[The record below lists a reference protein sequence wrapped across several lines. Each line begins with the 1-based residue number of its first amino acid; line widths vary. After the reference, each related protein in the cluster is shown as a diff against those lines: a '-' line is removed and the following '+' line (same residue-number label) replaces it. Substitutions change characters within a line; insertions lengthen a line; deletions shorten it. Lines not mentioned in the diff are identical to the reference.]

1 MGEKAE
7 RNINKMAKMI
17 LSPSI
22 LAADFTKL
30 GEQVNEAYKAGAQ
43 WMHLDVMDGRFV
55 PNISFGIPVIES
67 LRKCTDVYFDVHL
80 MIVEPEKYID
90 KFIDAGADG
99 VCFHV
104 EATENPLKCI
114 EMIHARSK
122 KAGIAISPDTPVS
135 AIEEYL
141 DAVDMVLVMSVYPG
155 YGGQKYIPEVNE
167 KITYLRYKLGDDF
180 IILVD
185 GGVNLSNIDN
195 VLEVGANV
203 IVAGTAVFNTDIA
216 GSVKKI
222 LR

>member
-1 MGEKAE
+1 MAE
-7 RNINKMAKMI
+7 MI

-22 LAADFTKL
+22 LAADFGNL
-30 GEQVNEAYKAGAQ
+30 AEQVKEAQAAGAQ

-55 PNISFGIPVIES
+55 PNISFGIPVIAS
-67 LRKCTDVYFDVHL
+67 LRKHTGIYFDAHL

-104 EATENPLKCI
+104 EATKVPEKCI
-114 EMIHARSK
+114 EMIHSRGK

-135 AIEEYL
+135 AIEPFL
-141 DAVDMVLVMSVYPG
+141 DKVDMVLVMSVYPG
-155 YGGQKYIPEVNE
+155 FGGQKYILGANDKLKE
-167 KITYLRYKLGDDF
+167 LRRKLGDDF
-180 IILVD
+180 NIQVD
-185 GGVNLSNIDN
+185 GGVNLDNIAS
-195 VLEVGANV
+195 VLEAGANV
-203 IVAGTAVFNTDIA
+203 IVAGTAVFNDDIT

>member
-1 MGEKAE
+1 
-7 RNINKMAKMI
+7 
-17 LSPSI
+17 
-22 LAADFTKL
+22 
-30 GEQVNEAYKAGAQ
+30 
-43 WMHLDVMDGRFV
+43 MHLDVMDGRFV

-167 KITYLRYKLGDDF
+167 KITYLRNKLGDDF
-180 IILVD
+180 NIQVD
-185 GGVNLSNIDN
+185 GGVNDSTIRT
-195 VLEVGANV
+195 VLEAGAN
-203 IVAGTAVFNTDIA
+203 ILVAGSAVFGKPDRAAAIQA
-216 GSVKKI
+216 

>member
-30 GEQVNEAYKAGAQ
+30 GEQVNEAYKAGAR

-167 KITYLRYKLGDDF
+167 KITYLRNKLGDDF
-180 IILVD
+180 NIQVD